1 MPRFGQPGKKR
12 VNWFTAS
19 YDSDC
24 PTCFGPIYEGDQAA
38 YLPDDDKASC
48 EECVDEFLEE

>member
-19 YDSDC
+19 YDSEC
-24 PTCFGPIYEGDQAA
+24 ATCFGDIYEGDQAA